1 MNKKYDHLIIALLET
16 IILALTLILINK
28 FASFSSN
35 SLKTIVNDLIGV
47 AIIIIDSYAIYN
59 FASKNDK

>member
-1 MNKKYDHLIIALLET
+1 MNKKNAHLIIALLET
-16 IILALTLILINK
+16 IILALTLIFINK

>member
-1 MNKKYDHLIIALLET
+1 MNKKNAHLIIALLET
-16 IILALTLILINK
+16 IILVLALIFINK
-28 FASFSSN
+28 FASFSSS
-35 SLKTIVNDLIGV
+35 SLKTIVNDLIGA

>member
-1 MNKKYDHLIIALLET
+1 MNKKNTHLIIALLET
-16 IILALTLILINK
+16 IILALALIFINK

-47 AIIIIDSYAIYN
+47 AIIIIDSFAIYN

>member
-1 MNKKYDHLIIALLET
+1 MNKKYAHLIIALLET
-16 IILALTLILINK
+16 IILALALIFINK

>member
-1 MNKKYDHLIIALLET
+1 MNKKNAHLIIALLET
-16 IILALTLILINK
+16 IILALALIFINK

-47 AIIIIDSYAIYN
+47 AIIIIDSDAIYN

>member
-1 MNKKYDHLIIALLET
+1 MNKKNAHLIIALLET
-16 IILALTLILINK
+16 IILALALILINK

>member
-1 MNKKYDHLIIALLET
+1 MNKKNAHLIIALLET
-16 IILALTLILINK
+16 IILALALIFINK